1 MGCLKSGL
9 PLPAETIL
17 IAGAL
22 TSIDLIV
29 RMRRA
34 LKSLD
39 KFL

>member
-1 MGCLKSGL
+1 MGYVKSGL
-9 PLPAETIL
+9 PLPAATIL
-17 IAGAL
+17 IAVAL

-29 RMRRA
+29 RMRCA

>member
-1 MGCLKSGL
+1 MGYVKSGL
-9 PLPAETIL
+9 PLPAATVL
-17 IAGAL
+17 MAAAL

-29 RMRRA
+29 GARCV